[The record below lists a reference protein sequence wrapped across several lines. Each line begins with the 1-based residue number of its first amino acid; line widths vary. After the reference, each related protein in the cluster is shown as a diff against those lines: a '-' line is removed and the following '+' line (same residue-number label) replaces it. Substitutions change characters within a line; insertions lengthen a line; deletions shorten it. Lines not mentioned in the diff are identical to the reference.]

1 MNKDGTAIDAM
12 IGKNDSEAIK
22 VKQSSLWTYDEDK
35 NIFKQDIKEISIQ
48 VGNEESEIS
57 HPNEIMTSSI
67 FDPVNNSVYLPF
79 IKCDRLGGH
88 QTQ

>member
-1 MNKDGTAIDAM
+1 MIFIYVNKDGTAIDAM

-67 FDPVNNSVYLPF
+67 FEYLLT
-79 IKCDRLGGH
+79 IST
-88 QTQ
+88 QTKTQMV

>member
-67 FDPVNNSVYLPF
+67 FEYLLT
-79 IKCDRLGGH
+79 IST
-88 QTQ
+88 QTKTQMV